1 MIQGSVVGRQP
12 RIKLVFTS
20 ETKPD
25 LEIGFVVDTGF
36 EGTLTLPAEAI
47 ALLGLPYLTT
57 VKANLADDSNVNIK
71 LYLAEIMWRGSKREV
86 VVLAMGR
93 RPLIGTTL
101 LEGYHLGIDF
111 YQGGSVIVD
120 KIL

>member
-93 RPLIGTTL
+93 RPLVGTTL

>member
-36 EGTLTLPAEAI
+36 EGSLTLPAEAI

-57 VKANLADDSNVNIK
+57 VKANLADDSNVSIK
-71 LYLAEIMWRGSKREV
+71 LHLAEIMWRGSKREV

-93 RPLIGTTL
+93 RPLIGTNL